1 MRFLALG
8 DSYTIGEGVADAERW
23 PVQLAELLYEGGVEF
38 DELTIVAQTGW
49 TTAELATGIE
59 REKLKGIY
67 ELVTLLIGV
76 NNQYRGLSRET
87 YRQEFVALLE
97 EAIVFA
103 GGDPSHVIVL
113 SIPDWSVTPFAAEQ
127 NRQADTIAAEIDAF
141 NAINHDEAAQRA
153 VHYVDVTTVSRQ
165 AGADSAW
172 LAEDGLHPSA
182 KMYGRW
188 ARLAL
193 PAARQ
198 ALSRD

>member
-23 PVQLAELLYEGGVEF
+23 PVQLAELLRDSGVEV

-49 TTAELATGIE
+49 TTAELATSIE
-59 REKLKGIY
+59 REKPKGVY
-67 ELVTLLIGV
+67 DLVTLLIGV
-76 NNQYRGLSRET
+76 NNQYRGLSREA

-97 EAIVFA
+97 QAIAFA

-127 NRQADTIAAEIDAF
+127 NRQADTIAAEIDAL
-141 NAINHDEAAQRA
+141 NAINREEVAQRG
-153 VHYVDVTTVSRQ
+153 VHYVDVTAVSRQ
-165 AGADSAW
+165 AGADSSW
-172 LAEDGLHPSA
+172 LVGDRLHPSA
-182 KMYGRW
+182 KMYSRW

-198 ALSRD
+198 ALSMD